1 MKIEVRDNIYVQLD
15 KGNLR
20 GFTLF
25 TNSEN
30 VVLRRGKEYEIN
42 TIIVEDRY
50 KIKVG
55 DELTIDGVNYVVN
68 KIRQG
73 TDYYYYCVQERAT
86 KTSQFIMP
94 ILGYSY
100 EYFDFKESFYNSYLS
115 ENYHSIFLV
124 YKFINSEEYLQLEER
139 LQKHSN
145 FVRIIDPNPNIVV
158 FEFTLDEKY
167 WKDIDLI
174 MRGKYSNISTTLKSK
189 ICIFHKFGVQ
199 SKTYKVLYRDKKLRE
214 DMSEEYGFEIT
225 EEYELMSKPIISEE
239 LWRNSEAILA
249 RTGMKCLN
257 TM

>member
-30 VVLRRGKEYEIN
+30 IILRRGKEYEIESL
-42 TIIVEDRY
+42 IVEDKY
-50 KIKVG
+50 
-55 DELTIDGVNYVVN
+55 TIRIGSILNVDGVEYVVN

-94 ILGYSY
+94 ILGYNY

-124 YKFINSEEYLQLEER
+124 YQFTNSEEYLQLEER
-139 LQKHSN
+139 LQKHPN
-145 FVRIIDPNPNIVV
+145 FVKIIDPNPNIVV
-158 FEFTLDEKY
+158 FEFSLDEKY

-174 MRGKYSNISTTLKSK
+174 MKGKYSSISPTLKSK
-189 ICIFHKFGVQ
+189 ICIFHKFSTQ
-199 SKTYKVLYRDKKLRE
+199 SKTYRVLYRDKVLRE
-214 DMSEEYGFEIT
+214 EMSEEYGFEIT